1 MVSSNT
7 KTGGVFSVV
16 MARNTTIIP
25 RAPLGKLMMNA
36 GAQRVGKDAC
46 QELEEFLTQHALE
59 IAKKANEIAKHA
71 GRKTVN
77 AGDVK
82 LAAR

>member
-1 MVSSNT
+1 MPR
-7 KTGGVFSVV
+7 KTL
-16 MARNTTIIP
+16 IIP
-25 RAPLGKLMMNA
+25 KAPLARLMEHA

-46 QELEEFLTQHALE
+46 VELSGFLIDYALAV
-59 IAKKANEIAKHA
+59 AKKASEIAQHA

-82 LAAR
+82 LAAK